1 VIGLEAHSADHASI
15 EVSVIIITYG
25 ARELTMRCLESVG
38 HEIGHLPAEV
48 IIVDNGS
55 TGGLVDEIMTEYAN
69 FRVLPQASNTG
80 FAAAANLAADVAE
93 GRYLLF
99 LNPDTVVLD
108 RAIVK
113 ILEFAN
119 QWPQAGVWGGQT
131 QFEDGRINPTSCRG
145 NPNIWRLFCSAFAL
159 DTRFPDSRLFAAMGY
174 GGWRRNDERCVDVIC
189 GSFMLV
195 RRVVWDR
202 LGGFSPSFFMYGED
216 EEFCLRARRIGF
228 SPAFSPR
235 PSIIHSGSGTERN
248 QDRKIRHLLASRA
261 LLIRAY
267 FSPVARPLAL
277 LLLMLR
283 PWLGRRFSAPPLRA
297 LWSRVW
303 AQHRLWL
310 AGQFE

>member
-1 VIGLEAHSADHASI
+1 VIGLEAHSAARASV

-25 ARELTMRCLESVG
+25 ARKMTMHCLESVARQAG
-38 HEIGHLPAEV
+38 RPSAEV

-55 TGGLVDEIMTEYAN
+55 SGGLVEEIMAEYAN
-69 FRVLPQASNTG
+69 FRVVPLAANTG
-80 FAAAANLAADVAE
+80 FAAAANVAADVAG

-108 RAIVK
+108 QAVDQILDFASRRPRAGI
-113 ILEFAN
+113 
-119 QWPQAGVWGGQT
+119 WGGQT
-131 QFEDGRINPTSCRG
+131 LFEDGRINPTSCRRS
-145 NPNIWRLFCSAFAL
+145 PNLWRLFCTALAL
-159 DTRFPDSRLFAAMGY
+159 DTRFPDSTLFAAMGY
-174 GGWRRNDERCVDVIC
+174 GGWRRDNERCVDVIC

-195 RRVVWDR
+195 GRAVWDR

-228 SPAFSPR
+228 SPAFSPL
-235 PSIIHSGSGTERN
+235 PNIIHSGSGTEPN
-248 QDRKIRHLLASRA
+248 QERKIRHLLASRA

-267 FSPVARPLAL
+267 FSPVAIPLAL
-277 LLLMLR
+277 LLLVLR

-297 LWSRVW
+297 VWSRVW